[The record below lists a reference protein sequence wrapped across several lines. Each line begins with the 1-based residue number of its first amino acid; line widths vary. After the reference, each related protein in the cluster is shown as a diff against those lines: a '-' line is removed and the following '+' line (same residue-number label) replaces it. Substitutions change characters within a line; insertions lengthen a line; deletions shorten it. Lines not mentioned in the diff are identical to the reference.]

1 MVDYKKMQPMQQRKV
16 LNVFNEQAFERLG
29 VENGVNL
36 VGNFAGYRGLQ
47 TRFEASWRSGRYVT
61 KICEAMNLHLTGT
74 IEKSLSTGYR

>member
-1 MVDYKKMQPMQQRKV
+1 MQPMQQRKV

-47 TRFEASWRSGRYVT
+47 QGLKQVGGVEGMSQKFV
-61 KICEAMNLHLTGT
+61 KL
-74 IEKSLSTGYR
+74 